1 MRLIFSHLDRTSLVN
16 KGFMIQQKDYR
27 FIKNQHLFI
36 SKDWRG
42 GSLCLWRINLRELFK
57 FIVYVFFVFIVFC
70 HFLQLYPQYCPSI
83 KKLVC
88 MLEVIFFLALIQ
100 SGKSPSGKM
109 GPLRWAIR
117 LILPMGSASD
127 VINSHTHIH
136 FICVIL
142 VAFSW

>member
-88 MLEVIFFLALIQ
+88 MLEVIFFSCTDSKWEIPFWEDGPAQ
-100 SGKSPSGKM
+100 VGNSPHIAHGLCQRCNKLSYTH
-109 GPLRWAIR
+109 PFHLCN
-117 LILPMGSASD
+117 LGS
-127 VINSHTHIH
+127 
-136 FICVIL
+136 F
-142 VAFSW
+142 